1 MALNETRFTRDTV
14 QCTYDSPA
22 SDQLEGP
29 TQVSSEDDLTVTTV
43 IEFASGIRVETQFH
57 LLMLL
62 IAASYY

>member
-1 MALNETRFTRDTV
+1 M
-14 QCTYDSPA
+14 YDSPA

-29 TQVSSEDDLTVTTV
+29 TQVSSEDDLTTV